1 MNYING
7 AVSTKNQCSAKLR
20 IGRSEPR
27 KALVE
32 LYAQK
37 SKPVLSFEQM
47 ELFVGVAIRNWEMK
61 IRDGAPT
68 ANNPGAR
75 PWTILGVQKSPVVL
89 NPE

>member
-37 SKPVLSFEQM
+37 SRPVLNFEQM
-47 ELFVGVAIRNWEMK
+47 ELNAGF
-61 IRDGAPT
+61 
-68 ANNPGAR
+68 
-75 PWTILGVQKSPVVL
+75 
-89 NPE
+89 

>member
-37 SKPVLSFEQM
+37 SKRVLSFEQM
-47 ELFVGVAIRNWEMK
+47 ELFVGLAIRN
-61 IRDGAPT
+61 
-68 ANNPGAR
+68 
-75 PWTILGVQKSPVVL
+75 
-89 NPE
+89 